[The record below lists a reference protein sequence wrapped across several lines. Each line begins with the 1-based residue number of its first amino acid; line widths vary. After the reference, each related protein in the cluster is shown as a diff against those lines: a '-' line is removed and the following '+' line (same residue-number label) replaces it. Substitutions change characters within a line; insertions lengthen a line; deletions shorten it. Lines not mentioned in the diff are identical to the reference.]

1 MKTKTLKISQ
11 LRADY
16 GANVR
21 FADNYGDISDLANNI
36 QAKGLLVPLTV
47 EPLDNGT
54 FGIISGHRR
63 FAALKLLIEQGV
75 YTDAETVLCTVE
87 SYANELERA
96 AAKLLTN
103 DSQAL
108 TADEIA
114 CSIADLAERIKAEN
128 PKADFIQD
136 IAAVMGKRPEYV
148 KEKYE
153 TWSKLNDQAKKII
166 QSGKV
171 GMTLAGLIA
180 RKSESDK
187 IASLGVQL
195 ASAAKE
201 KVKDAGQTVSDAVIA
216 DAVLKTKDKLIQG
229 AQTGQQM
236 TGAAIGAD
244 LLANILQAKAANKA
258 GASAKAA
265 VKAGKVSLSDYIQD
279 LINEAAPGS
288 NRDILQQLVMCYRN
302 NTGANEALQMIFDSK
317 ASKAA

>member
-1 MKTKTLKISQ
+1 MKTKQIKISQ

-47 EPLDNGT
+47 ESLPDGS

-63 FAALKLLIEQGV
+63 FAALQMLIAQGAM
-75 YTDAETVLCTVE
+75 TDADQVLCTVE
-87 SYANELERA
+87 SYSSELERA
-96 AAKLLTN
+96 AGKLLAN
-103 DSQAL
+103 DGQAL
-108 TADEIA
+108 TPDEWAAEIGR
-114 CSIADLAERIKAEN
+114 LAESIKSAS
-128 PKADFIQD
+128 PGSDFIQQ
-136 IAAVMGKRPEYV
+136 IAQCLGKRPEYV
-148 KEKYE
+148 SDKYQ
-153 TWSKLNDQAKKII
+153 TWSKLDTKARGII

-201 KVKDAGQTVSDAVIA
+201 KVKEAGQTVSDAVIA
-216 DAVLKTKDKLIQG
+216 DAVLKTKDKLIQV

-265 VKAGKVSLSDYIQD
+265 VKAGKVSFETYIHE
-279 LINEAAPGS
+279 LIQAAGVGA
-288 NRDILQQLVMCYRN
+288 NRDLLSQLVKCYRN
-302 NTGANEALQMIFDSK
+302 ETEASEALRMIFNSQQ
-317 ASKAA
+317 AKAA

>member
-1 MKTKTLKISQ
+1 MKTAKIKISQ
-11 LRADY
+11 MSADY
-16 GANVR
+16 GQNVR

-195 ASAAKE
+195 AAAAKE
-201 KVKDAGQTVSDAVIA
+201 KVKETGQAVSDAVIA
-216 DAVLKTKDKLIQG
+216 DAVLKTKDKIIQTAQSG
-229 AQTGQQM
+229 AMISGE
-236 TGAAIGAD
+236 AIGAD

-258 GASAKAA
+258 GANAKAA
-265 VKAGKVSLSDYIQD
+265 VKAGKVSFETYIHE
-279 LINEAAPGS
+279 LIQAAGVGA
-288 NRDILQQLVMCYRN
+288 NRDLLSQLVKCYRN
-302 NTGANEALQMIFDSK
+302 ETEASEALRMIFNSQQ
-317 ASKAA
+317 AKAA

>member
-1 MKTKTLKISQ
+1 MKTKSLKISQ

-21 FADNYGDISDLANNI
+21 FADNYGDIADLAANI

-47 EPLDNGT
+47 ESLPDGS

-63 FAALKLLIEQGV
+63 FAALQMLIEQGAM
-75 YTDAETVLCTVE
+75 TDADQVLCTVE
-87 SYANELERA
+87 SYSSELERA

-108 TADEIA
+108 SPDEVAAEIGR
-114 CSIADLAERIKAEN
+114 LAEIVKVES
-128 PKADFIQD
+128 PDADFIQD
-136 IAAVMGKRPEYV
+136 IARVMGKRPEYV

-187 IASLGVQL
+187 IASIGVQL
-195 ASAAKE
+195 AAAAKE
-201 KVKDAGQTVSDAVIA
+201 KVKETGQAVSDAVIA
-216 DAVLKTKDKLIQG
+216 DAVLKTKDKIIQTAQSG
-229 AQTGQQM
+229 AMISGE
-236 TGAAIGAD
+236 AIGAD

-258 GASAKAA
+258 GANAKAA
-265 VKAGKVSLSDYIQD
+265 VKAGKVSFETYIHE
-279 LINEAAPGS
+279 LIQAAGVGA
-288 NRDILQQLVMCYRN
+288 NRDLLSQLVKCYRN
-302 NTGANEALQMIFDSK
+302 ETEASEALRMIFNSQQ
-317 ASKAA
+317 AKAA